1 MEINRNSS
9 QQKKMRS
16 ITSQRG
22 QILIEYILLLLIGIT
37 VANLLVKGL
46 TRFSDEPDDR
56 GIIIKRWI
64 NIWNSIGK
72 DLPDEG

>member
-1 MEINRNSS
+1 MEINNSS
-9 QQKKMRS
+9 RYKKRGS
-16 ITSQRG
+16 LKSDRG

-37 VANLLVKGL
+37 IANLLVKGL

-64 NIWNSIGK
+64 NIWDSIGK
-72 DLPDEG
+72 DLPDE